1 MASGYFLDE
10 TMTQVLQYDYG
21 KSKVTLPEIRSAI
34 KAVRAAK
41 LAQPV
46 RKRKSNAASEAGG
59 RKVVRKA
66 APSA

>member
-1 MASGYFLDE
+1 MASGYFLLE

-41 LAQPV
+41 AGQTAH
-46 RKRKSNAASEAGG
+46 KRKVKSASKVNERAA
-59 RKVVRKA
+59 VRKA
-66 APSA
+66 APCA